1 MSSSGSIDIV
11 STVKNILEKLWK
23 YRYALKNTWMKS
35 SGGIDII
42 STVKNIHEKFWKYRY
57 YIYCKKYL

>member
-1 MSSSGSIDIV
+1 MRSSGSIDIV

-42 STVKNIHEKFWKYRY
+42 STVKKYP
-57 YIYCKKYL
+57 